1 MMDTAVG
8 VSEMSAHFC
17 ETTRH
22 HIPEEGVF
30 VVTTGRTSN
39 LTCMKQSTTSVSVI
53 AVRLSERIDIMQ
65 PKD

>member
-8 VSEMSAHFC
+8 CSEMSAHFC
-17 ETTRH
+17 ETTWH
-22 HIPEEGVF
+22 HIAEEYVF
-30 VVTTGRTSN
+30 MVNTGRTSN

-53 AVRLSERIDIMQ
+53 AVRLSERIGIMQ